1 VEKTVFS
8 KILGDVPTDVNSA
21 RADMIALV
29 LRCGLGSV
37 FVIGGW
43 WKLSRA
49 LSSAHAD
56 ALVSRYMA
64 SDGYINTFFDQYLF
78 ADPLGGILTPLGF
91 LILLSAFELIS
102 GLALLAGLF
111 VRVLSFFYAFLM
123 WAFVVSLP
131 VVTATGYS
139 TDLASHFS
147 PALLVQIRDVGL
159 SGMFLVLFHVGSGSV
174 SLDQKLLHRG
184 ASPDQINWNT
194 YGLLLRLSVAVVFL
208 VGGLF
213 AGYGHIKTFVPMP
226 FLLTGIGLLLA
237 SGHLTRIAALA
248 ALAVVAWY
256 SVGKMNLDVSV
267 WNNLNAIKR
276 ELAYLAAGGL
286 LVFFGGGHAFRPG
299 NGFRRPGRTLLGA
312 PITA

>member
-1 VEKTVFS
+1 MFS

-29 LRCGLGSV
+29 LRCGLGAV

-49 LSSAHAD
+49 LSSEHAD

-64 SDGYINTFFDQYLF
+64 SDGYINSFFEQYLF
-78 ADPLGGILTPLGF
+78 ADPLGGFLTPLGF

-102 GLALLAGLF
+102 GLALLVGLF

-123 WAFVVSLP
+123 WAFVVALP
-131 VVTATGYS
+131 VVTAPGYPP
-139 TDLASHFS
+139 DLVSHFS

-159 SGMFLVLFHVGSGSV
+159 SGMFLVLFHIGSGAASV
-174 SLDQKLLHRG
+174 DRKLFQRG
-184 ASPDQINWNT
+184 ASPEIINWNA
-194 YGLLLRLSVAVVFL
+194 YGLLLRLSVAIVFL
-208 VGGLF
+208 VGGFF

-226 FLLTGIGLLLA
+226 LLLVGIGLLLA
-237 SGHLTRIAALA
+237 SGHFNRVAALA
-248 ALAVVAWY
+248 AFGVIVWY
-256 SVGKMNLDVSV
+256 SIGKMNLDVSL

-276 ELAYLAAGGL
+276 ELAYLAATGL
-286 LVFFGGGHAFRPG
+286 LVFLGGGRAFRPG
-299 NGFRRPGRTLLGA
+299 DGFRTPGRTLLGIPVA
-312 PITA
+312 P